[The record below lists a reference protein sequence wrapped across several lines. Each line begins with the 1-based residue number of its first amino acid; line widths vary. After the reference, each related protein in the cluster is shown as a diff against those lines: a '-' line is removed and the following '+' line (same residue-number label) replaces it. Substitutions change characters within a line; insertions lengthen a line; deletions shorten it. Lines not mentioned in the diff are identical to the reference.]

1 MTFQVPVDIANRAC
15 QHCGVQRISPT
26 QGFNENSVQASE
38 FGFNYDKLR
47 RAELRRNVWA
57 FATRKVALRPIT
69 TTTMFLA
76 PSMWSATTTYTQG
89 AIVSDAAGYLWQS
102 IAQDNLNNTPGNA
115 SAWEAYCGPLTA
127 DAYDTTG
134 TTGYYAGELV
144 YETPGDGTYKVYLSL
159 TNNNSLDPSTA
170 TAWSA
175 TVQYMK
181 DQVVEVS
188 STFYVSLIDFNLNQN
203 PATAPALWASGTTY
217 GAAARVGA
225 SDGLIYT
232 SIAGGNLGND
242 PTLTTG
248 FWTNTGVLNPWTTVN
263 PFGQAG
269 DTWLLVD
276 IALQDMSI
284 TYPIGSGPSFQ
295 SVSRNIFRL
304 PANYLRRAPADP
316 KAGSSSF
323 LGAPTGVMYTD
334 WLYEGDFIISRQPF
348 PIILRF
354 VADIT
359 QVTAMD
365 DMFCEGLAATLA
377 LNTINRLTQATGKKA
392 DIANDYRRI
401 MGEARIVNGIET
413 GPTEP
418 EEDLYITCRI

>member
-1 MTFQVPVDIANRAC
+1 MSFLNPVDIANRAC
-15 QHCGVQRISPT
+15 QHCGVVRISAT
-26 QGFNENSVQASE
+26 SGFNEDSVQAGE

-57 FATRKVALRPIT
+57 FATRKAALRAVTP
-69 TTTMFLA
+69 TTMFLS
-76 PSMWSATTTYTQG
+76 PSMWVSTTTYTQG
-89 AIVSDAAGYLWQS
+89 AIVSDASGYLWHS
-102 IAQDNLNNTPGNA
+102 LAQDNLNNTPGNT

-127 DAYDTTG
+127 DAFDTTG

-144 YETPGDGTYKVYLSL
+144 YETPGDGTYVVYLSL

-170 TAWSA
+170 TAWDA

-181 DQVVEVS
+181 DQVVELS
-188 STFYVSLIDFNLNQN
+188 STFYASLIDFNLNQS
-203 PATAPALWASGTTY
+203 PASAPALWASGTTY
-217 GAAARVGA
+217 GAAASVGA

-269 DTWLLVD
+269 NTWLVVD
-276 IALQDMSI
+276 VALQDFSI
-284 TYPIGSGPSFQ
+284 VYPIGSGPSFQ
-295 SVSRNIFRL
+295 SVSRNFFRL

-316 KAGSSSF
+316 KAGSQSF

-334 WLYEGDFIISRQPF
+334 WLYEGDFIISRQAF

-377 LNTINRLTQATGKKA
+377 LNTINRLTQATGKKQ

-401 MGEARIVNGIET
+401 MGEARTVNGIET

-418 EEDLYITCRI
+418 EEDLYLTCRI